1 MKLTTDKLKS
11 NLARF
16 YGSDVW
22 YRHGLNRNMLYTEGV
37 QYFAETAGGHGAYW
51 LLDIIATEVFPLLE
65 KEPFLVIKVIVN
77 TSDCHIF
84 ADDGNDNLVWSRYID
99 YTDLQE
105 GTWEFYFTDN
115 VLLLPSE
122 Y

>member
-1 MKLTTDKLKS
+1 MKLTTDELKS
-11 NLARF
+11 NLNRF

-37 QYFAETAGGHGAYW
+37 QYFAENAGGHGAYW
-51 LLDIIATEVFPLLE
+51 LLDIIATEVFPLLK
-65 KEPFLVIKVIVN
+65 KEPFIHITTHVREERAWIV
-77 TSDCHIF
+77 
-84 ADDGNDNLVWSRYID
+84 ADDGNGSEFWHCDIQF
-99 YTDLQE
+99 TDLQP
-105 GTWEFYFTDN
+105 GTWEFYLTDN

>member
-1 MKLTTDKLKS
+1 MKLTTDELKS
-11 NLARF
+11 NLAHF

-37 QYFAETAGGHGAYW
+37 QYFAETAGGGGAYW
-51 LLDIIATEVFPLLE
+51 LLDIIATEVFPLL
-65 KEPFLVIKVIVN
+65 KNEPFIYIQACVDKN
-77 TSDCHIF
+77 TCHLF
-84 ADDGNDNLVWSRYID
+84 AEDGNDKALWLKTID

-105 GTWEFYFTDN
+105 GTWDFYLTNN